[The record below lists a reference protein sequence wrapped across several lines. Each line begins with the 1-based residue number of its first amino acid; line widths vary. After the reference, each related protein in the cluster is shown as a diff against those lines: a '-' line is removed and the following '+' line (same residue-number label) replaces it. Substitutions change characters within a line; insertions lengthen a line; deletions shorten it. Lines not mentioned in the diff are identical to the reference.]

1 MTQPVD
7 LTNLREITD
16 GDTEMEKALFEEFIK
31 TSDSYVVSLG
41 EMLNED
47 KNEIWR
53 TTAHAFKGL
62 ALNLGAANLGA
73 LCKNAQE
80 NNNASPQDKAS
91 MLESIRQEYSAV
103 KNYLNSVNK

>member
-16 GDTEMEKALFEEFIK
+16 GDKEMESELFKEFIN
-31 TSDSYVVSLG
+31 TSDSYIVSLG
-41 EMLNED
+41 NMLDAD
-47 KNEIWR
+47 KNELWR
-53 TTAHAFKGL
+53 TTTHAFKGL

-80 NNNASPQDKAS
+80 NNTASQQDKTA
-91 MLESIRQEYSAV
+91 MLEAIRHEYAAV
-103 KNYLNSVNK
+103 KDFLNSENK